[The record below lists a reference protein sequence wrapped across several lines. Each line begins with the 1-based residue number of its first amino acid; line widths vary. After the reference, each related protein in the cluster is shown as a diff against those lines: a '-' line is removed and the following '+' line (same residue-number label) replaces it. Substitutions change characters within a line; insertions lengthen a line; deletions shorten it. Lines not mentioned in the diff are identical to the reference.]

1 MKPLVSVV
9 IPTCSRPLLVK
20 RAVQSV
26 LQQTLQQVEA
36 IVVIDGSDEGTC
48 MELAKIDD
56 PRLQTVQLLTS
67 KGGAGARN
75 AGVAE
80 SKAEW
85 VAFLDDDDEWLPQKL
100 ELQLEA
106 AKSSQYSCP
115 IISCCLIARTPKGE
129 FIYPRRFP
137 QPAEPL
143 SEYLLARNSF
153 SFGEGLIQTSTIF
166 TKRELLEKVPFQEGL
181 PKHQDWDWILRV
193 NSRAGVGID
202 FVSEPLAIWYL
213 WEKRQSTS
221 STSNWQNSLTWIRQN
236 RHLVT
241 PRAYSAF
248 LMVQV
253 GSQAAYQ
260 REWKEFLPLLWE
272 AIRYG
277 KPKAIDFLLYLGMWL
292 IPRETRRSLRGLL
305 GKKTQTLSS
314 A

>member
-1 MKPLVSVV
+1 
-9 IPTCSRPLLVK
+9 
-20 RAVQSV
+20 
-26 LQQTLQQVEA
+26 LQQTLKELEA
-36 IVVIDGSDEGTC
+36 IAVIDGPDEATC
-48 MELAKIDD
+48 MELAKIND
-56 PRLQTVQLLTS
+56 PRLQTVQLS
-67 KGGAGARN
+67 ASRGGAEARN
-75 AGVAE
+75 TGVAQ
-80 SKAEW
+80 SRGEW
-85 VAFLDDDDEWLPQKL
+85 IAFLDDDDEWLPQKL

-106 AKSSQYSCP
+106 AMSSQYSCP

-166 TKRELLEKVPFQEGL
+166 TKKELLQKVPFQEGL
-181 PKHQDWDWILRV
+181 PKHQDWDWMLRV
-193 NSRAGVGID
+193 NSIAGVGIE
-202 FVSEPLAIWYL
+202 FIAEPLTIWHL

-241 PRAYSAF
+241 PRAYAAF

-253 GSQAAYQ
+253 GPQAAYQ
-260 REWKEFLPLLWE
+260 REWKEFLPLLGE
-272 AIRYG
+272 AVKYG
-277 KPKAIDFLLYLGMWL
+277 KPQPIDFFLYLGMWL

-305 GKKTQTLSS
+305 GQKTQSLSS
-314 A
+314 V